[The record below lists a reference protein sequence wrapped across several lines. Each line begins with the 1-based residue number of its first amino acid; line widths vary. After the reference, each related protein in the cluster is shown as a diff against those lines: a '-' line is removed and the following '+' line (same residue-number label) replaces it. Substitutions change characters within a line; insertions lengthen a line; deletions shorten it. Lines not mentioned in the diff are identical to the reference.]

1 MKGTEFAG
9 SGYRNINPLA
19 MIENVTVSMNRD
31 SRFRPECTQK
41 CDEMNPHE
49 LLLYAAAECTAYTL
63 LAMLESLHIEPQRIE
78 IGYSGDIGDEK
89 KTPRGIFRSFHVVYN
104 IACDTEADQTRISRA
119 VRLTHE
125 KYGPMTQML
134 RRIAPVSQEIALVTT
149 QPEKA

>member
-89 KTPRGIFRSFHVVYN
+89 KTPRGIFR
-104 IACDTEADQTRISRA
+104 
-119 VRLTHE
+119 LTHE

-134 RRIAPVSQEIALVTT
+134 RRIAPVSQEIAIVTT